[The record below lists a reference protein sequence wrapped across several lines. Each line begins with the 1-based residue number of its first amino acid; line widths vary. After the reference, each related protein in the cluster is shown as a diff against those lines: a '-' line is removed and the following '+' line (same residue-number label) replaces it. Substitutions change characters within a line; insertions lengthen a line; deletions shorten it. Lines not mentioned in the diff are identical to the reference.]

1 MWWSCRAL
9 LLAAA
14 AAETLQQV
22 SLGTHGSQESQDSR
36 LHRAAS
42 LRCED
47 LRDDCNEVVGPLLEN
62 CGQDPSDVLM
72 KCMKSCGACDYATLV
87 EEAMQCADTNA
98 ECASWAA
105 SGECQ
110 TNPRYML
117 SHCTTSC
124 GTCESKREGCKRL
137 NSTAPMAIPGGMHAM
152 FERALTAFPEYQPTA
167 LSRPSPGTDD
177 APWVLQFE
185 NLLTE
190 DQAMAMIA
198 ACPPKGWSASLA
210 GDQLSP
216 VRTSTQCWCD
226 EGGGCMRAEAVH
238 DLTMRM
244 LNVTMLPYENA
255 EYFQVLKYEV
265 GQFYRQH
272 HDQQSA
278 HWTPQGVR
286 LFTFFVY
293 LSDVEEGGGTRFT
306 DLGIT
311 VKPKLGR
318 GILWPSV
325 QDGNLRDSDRR
336 THHEA
341 LPVVKGVKYAANL
354 WQHCE
359 PKLDHSSKAHVL
371 PLYHSSKA
379 SGHLATCARS
389 IRLQDSL
396 AKWPMCLP
404 GQELQP
410 CMRCVGKRDSPNQ
423 SSLGT
428 GRDTVLDTVLD
439 APLIERGPRDG
450 WAVRVLVRTVDVAS
464 LRGSEEQ
471 EVGRPQR
478 SPGLTEAGGPTRRCR
493 PVGVRGSVYHCDMY
507 HFQIIGR
514 MGASNVEHKF
524 F

>member
-1 MWWSCRAL
+1 MCWEAAL

-14 AAETLQQV
+14 AAADTLQHV
-22 SLGTHGSQESQDSR
+22 SVGAHGAQESQGSR
-36 LHRAAS
+36 LDRAAS

-47 LRDDCNEVVGPLLEN
+47 LRDDCNEVAGPLLEN
-62 CGQDPSDVLM
+62 CGKDPSDVLM
-72 KCMKSCGACDYATLV
+72 QCMQTCRACDYATLV

-110 TNPRYML
+110 KNPRYML

-124 GTCESKREGCKRL
+124 GTCESKREGCKRQ

-325 QDGNLRDSDRR
+325 RDGNLRDSDRR

-359 PKLDHSSKAHVL
+359 PKLDHSSNAHVL
-371 PLYHSSKA
+371 PLYHSSNA
-379 SGHLATCARS
+379 TGHLATCARS

-428 GRDTVLDTVLD
+428 GRDTVLDTVLG
-439 APLIERGPRDG
+439 APLIEWGPRDG
-450 WAVRVLVRTVDVAS
+450 WAVRVLVRTVDAAS
-464 LRGSEEQ
+464 LGQKRSE
-471 EVGRPQR
+471 GRSG
-478 SPGLTEAGGPTRRCR
+478 SPGLRPEGRPDGVHRLMCAVPTH
-493 PVGVRGSVYHCDMY
+493 YHCDMY
-507 HFQIIGR
+507 NF
-514 MGASNVEHKF
+514 
-524 F
+524 

>member
-1 MWWSCRAL
+1 
-9 LLAAA
+9 
-14 AAETLQQV
+14 
-22 SLGTHGSQESQDSR
+22 
-36 LHRAAS
+36 
-42 LRCED
+42 
-47 LRDDCNEVVGPLLEN
+47 
-62 CGQDPSDVLM
+62 
-72 KCMKSCGACDYATLV
+72 
-87 EEAMQCADTNA
+87 
-98 ECASWAA
+98 
-105 SGECQ
+105 
-110 TNPRYML
+110 
-117 SHCTTSC
+117 
-124 GTCESKREGCKRL
+124 
-137 NSTAPMAIPGGMHAM
+137 MAIPGGMHAM

-293 LSDVEEGGGTRFT
+293 LSDLEEGGGTRFT

-311 VKPKLGR
+311 VTPKLGR

-359 PKLDHSSKAHVL
+359 PKLEFVTTPTRVRPRAATPLIQSLRPSRNLRSQHTTSRLPREVACVSSWARTPTMHEVRSAL
-371 PLYHSSKA
+371 A
-379 SGHLATCARS
+379 SAR
-389 IRLQDSL
+389 R
-396 AKWPMCLP
+396 PR
-404 GQELQP
+404 QP
-410 CMRCVGKRDSPNQ
+410 EPEPTRD
-423 SSLGT
+423 GT
-428 GRDTVLDTVLD
+428 G
-439 APLIERGPRDG
+439 
-450 WAVRVLVRTVDVAS
+450 
-464 LRGSEEQ
+464 
-471 EVGRPQR
+471 
-478 SPGLTEAGGPTRRCR
+478 
-493 PVGVRGSVYHCDMY
+493 HC
-507 HFQIIGR
+507 
-514 MGASNVEHKF
+514 A
-524 F
+524 

>member
-1 MWWSCRAL
+1 MLSMCWEAAL

-14 AAETLQQV
+14 AAADTLQHV
-22 SLGTHGSQESQDSR
+22 SVGAHGAQESQGSR
-36 LHRAAS
+36 LDRAAS

-47 LRDDCNEVVGPLLEN
+47 LRDDCNEVAGPLLEN
-62 CGQDPSDVLM
+62 CGKDPSDVLM
-72 KCMKSCGACDYATLV
+72 QCMQTCRACDYATLV

-110 TNPRYML
+110 KNPRYML

-124 GTCESKREGCKRL
+124 GTCESKREGCKRQ

-293 LSDVEEGGGTRFT
+293 LSDLEEGGGTRFT

-311 VKPKLGR
+311 VTPKLGR

-359 PKLDHSSKAHVL
+359 PKLEFVTTPTRVRPRAATPLIQSLRPSRNLRSQHTTSRLPREVACVSSWARTPTMHEVRSAL
-371 PLYHSSKA
+371 A
-379 SGHLATCARS
+379 SAR
-389 IRLQDSL
+389 R
-396 AKWPMCLP
+396 PR
-404 GQELQP
+404 QP
-410 CMRCVGKRDSPNQ
+410 EPEPTRD
-423 SSLGT
+423 GT
-428 GRDTVLDTVLD
+428 G
-439 APLIERGPRDG
+439 
-450 WAVRVLVRTVDVAS
+450 
-464 LRGSEEQ
+464 
-471 EVGRPQR
+471 
-478 SPGLTEAGGPTRRCR
+478 
-493 PVGVRGSVYHCDMY
+493 HC
-507 HFQIIGR
+507 
-514 MGASNVEHKF
+514 A
-524 F
+524 